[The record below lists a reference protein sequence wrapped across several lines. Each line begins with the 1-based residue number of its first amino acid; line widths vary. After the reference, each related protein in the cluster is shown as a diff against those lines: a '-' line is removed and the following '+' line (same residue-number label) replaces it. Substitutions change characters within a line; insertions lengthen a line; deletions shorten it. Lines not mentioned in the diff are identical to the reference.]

1 MPPLSDGQKMEL
13 YDLIVYARSRHAT
26 SERAF
31 IRGWNAGLDFVLEVL
46 REFDREAM
54 GDDGD
59 QA

>member
-13 YDLIVYARSRHAT
+13 YERIVHARARHAT
-26 SERAF
+26 AERAF